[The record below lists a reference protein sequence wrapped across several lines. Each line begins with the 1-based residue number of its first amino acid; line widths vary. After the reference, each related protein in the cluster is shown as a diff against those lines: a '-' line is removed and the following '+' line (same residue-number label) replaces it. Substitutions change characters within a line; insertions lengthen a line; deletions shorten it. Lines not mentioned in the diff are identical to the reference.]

1 MVSECYTTPQDHAT
15 NTMLDTDT
23 VVDTDNVVMHVETA
37 AATSVKSVVVAF
49 QVSALPA
56 LFGSH
61 LILTDQVAALAC
73 FNHQSKDEKEMACH
87 LERATYT
94 VPNIVKV
101 KLKGPEKQENM
112 KDNRSKHD
120 DIYVNLPIVQRD
132 EKEGDMRDR
141 DPTKLVKI
149 ETSNSMKKEKL
160 PNPKHS
166 KKGVT
171 IECQRLNKNKVLEK
185 INVEVSQEVFDALR
199 ETNPDM
205 KIKNTITRSWNVL
218 ELDSANFHLG
228 KSLQEVK
235 SIFHMLK
242 SWANRA
248 SNYKLS
254 TTPKP
259 IVTTL

>member
-1 MVSECYTTPQDHAT
+1 M
-15 NTMLDTDT
+15 
-23 VVDTDNVVMHVETA
+23 
-37 AATSVKSVVVAF
+37 
-49 QVSALPA
+49 
-56 LFGSH
+56 
-61 LILTDQVAALAC
+61 AALAC
-73 FNHQSKDEKEMACH
+73 FNHQSKEEKETACH

-101 KLKGPEKQENM
+101 KLKSPEKQDKER
-112 KDNRSKHD
+112 DNRSKHD

-132 EKEGDMRDR
+132 EKEVDTREDR
-141 DPTKLVKI
+141 DPEKLVQI
-149 ETSNSMKKEKL
+149 ETSSIMKKGKP

-199 ETNPDM
+199 EMNPDM
-205 KIKNTITRSWNVL
+205 KIKNTVSRSWNVL
-218 ELDSANFHLG
+218 ELNSANFHLG

-235 SIFHMLK
+235 SIIHMLK

-254 TTPKP
+254 ATPKP

>member
-1 MVSECYTTPQDHAT
+1 M
-15 NTMLDTDT
+15 
-23 VVDTDNVVMHVETA
+23 
-37 AATSVKSVVVAF
+37 
-49 QVSALPA
+49 
-56 LFGSH
+56 
-61 LILTDQVAALAC
+61 AALAC
-73 FNHQSKDEKEMACH
+73 FNHQSKEEKETACH

-101 KLKGPEKQENM
+101 KLKSPEKHEKK

-132 EKEGDMRDR
+132 EKEVDTRDR
-141 DPTKLVKI
+141 DPEKLVKI
-149 ETSNSMKKEKL
+149 ETSNTMKKEKP

-199 ETNPDM
+199 EMNPDM
-205 KIKNTITRSWNVL
+205 KIKNTVSRSWNVL
-218 ELDSANFHLG
+218 ELNSANFHLG

-235 SIFHMLK
+235 SIIHMLK

-254 TTPKP
+254 ATPKP

>member
-1 MVSECYTTPQDHAT
+1 M
-15 NTMLDTDT
+15 
-23 VVDTDNVVMHVETA
+23 
-37 AATSVKSVVVAF
+37 
-49 QVSALPA
+49 
-56 LFGSH
+56 
-61 LILTDQVAALAC
+61 AALAC
-73 FNHQSKDEKEMACH
+73 FNHQSRDEKEMCH

-101 KLKGPEKQENM
+101 KLKGPKKQENM

-132 EKEGDMRDR
+132 EKEGDVRDR

-149 ETSNSMKKEKL
+149 ETSNPMKKEKL

-199 ETNPDM
+199 EMNPDM